1 MQEIKSSDLHN
12 TICETKKFATPTSN
26 MCSLKGDSEE
36 LINGHIIRGAGS
48 FSFEP
53 GSADSRTGVKCSQPV
68 KLGLTKT
75 VVCSLIACESAAIYI
90 SSSSLLKV

>member
-26 MCSLKGDSEE
+26 MCSLKGESED

-53 GSADSRTGVKCSQPV
+53 GSADLRAGVECSQPI

-75 VVCSLIACESAAIYI
+75 VD
-90 SSSSLLKV
+90 

>member
-1 MQEIKSSDLHN
+1 MHN

-26 MCSLKGDSEE
+26 MCSLKGESED
-36 LINGHIIRGAGS
+36 LINGHIIRGSGS

-53 GSADSRTGVKCSQPV
+53 KSDDSRTSVKCSQPV

-75 VVCSLIACESAAIYI
+75 VDCSLIANDSATFDIHLVIDPFESVMPI
-90 SSSSLLKV
+90 SM

>member
-1 MQEIKSSDLHN
+1 
-12 TICETKKFATPTSN
+12 
-26 MCSLKGDSEE
+26 MCSLKGESED

-53 GSADSRTGVKCSQPV
+53 GSADFRAGVECSQPI

-75 VVCSLIACESAAIYI
+75 VD
-90 SSSSLLKV
+90 